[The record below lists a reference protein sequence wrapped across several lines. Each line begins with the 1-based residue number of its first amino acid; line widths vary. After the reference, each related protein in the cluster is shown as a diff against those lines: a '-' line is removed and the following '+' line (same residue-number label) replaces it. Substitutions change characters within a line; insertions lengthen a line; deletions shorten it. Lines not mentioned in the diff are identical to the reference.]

1 MKPKLTPPCHKM
13 KVTQK
18 YHADHLAW
26 DIITTDKPKFR
37 YGTPLAAPERV
48 KVIRIVGDTY
58 TPSSTQN
65 LKRGYGIFMQ
75 GLETGLFH
83 QYWHTLPIL
92 PVSVGDIVERG
103 KIVAFM
109 GNAGTVRVGG
119 EYVPVTQRLEDE
131 KPGTHLHW
139 EVMASYSAG
148 RKGDHIDPEA
158 LIDLKKKPTYTS
170 FDVLK
175 ATAVVLGK
183 MSKLI
188 S

>member
-1 MKPKLTPPCHKM
+1 M
-13 KVTQK
+13 VITQK
-18 YHADHLAW
+18 FNTKHFAW
-26 DIITTDKPKFR
+26 DIVTTDTRKLR

-58 TPSSTQN
+58 TPGDTKN
-65 LKRGYGIFMQ
+65 LARGYGIFMQ

-119 EYVPVTQRLEDE
+119 KDVPVEQRLEDE

-139 EVMASYSAG
+139 EIMETYTPNK
-148 RKGDHIDPEA
+148 KGKHVDPKT
-158 LIDLKKKPTYTS
+158 LVDVGKLPTYTS
-170 FDVLK
+170 VDVLRS
-175 ATAVVLGK
+175 TAVVLGK
-183 MSKLI
+183 MSRLLSK
-188 S
+188 